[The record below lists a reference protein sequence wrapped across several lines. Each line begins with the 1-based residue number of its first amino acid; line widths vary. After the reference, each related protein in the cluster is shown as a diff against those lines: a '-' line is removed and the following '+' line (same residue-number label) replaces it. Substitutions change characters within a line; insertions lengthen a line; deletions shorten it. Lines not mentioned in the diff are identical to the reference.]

1 MSDVSTKFSGKPVHQ
16 LFGFAAGK
24 CCRLCRFLRDGSVK
38 IRHSSGPLLTSNL
51 AQDLKIIIS
60 LHWSIFLH
68 FKDVSFLFA
77 SEHTT

>member
-1 MSDVSTKFSGKPVHQ
+1 MSDVSTNFPGKPAHH

-24 CCRLCRFLRDGSVK
+24 CCGLCRFLRDGSVK
-38 IRHSSGPLLTSNL
+38 IRRSSGPLLTSNL